1 MSSKRKQR
9 GIKSERRREKR
20 ERQEKIKTATSLLN
34 LNMSLAPRV
43 RTGGYGRVKL
53 PPPYSVPLP
62 SVSLIGEA
70 TCLLSEGEVNRLGD
84 FNASV

>member
-62 SVSLIGEA
+62 SVRDP
-70 TCLLSEGEVNRLGD
+70 T
-84 FNASV
+84 SVTRDNFVSDHK